1 MRALDRVFAKVSDI
15 SGALLLIAIV
25 MVITLQIFA
34 RTVLGEAFIWP
45 EELAVFLSIYLVF
58 LGAAYNARQNTHIK
72 VSFFANRMP
81 RPVRFGVT
89 FTAHVFL
96 LCHLGLLLWSMV
108 PLSEAPVDL
117 AQSGHGNSHARRFR
131 RDPPECGPD
140 AGVLRADRRRAR
152 SRLARRERHRGRH
165 GMSARRHGAA
175 HAGAAAVRQHPRRL
189 RVRHRVY
196 AVHPDERPAGS
207 AHHPADFLRYP

>member
-25 MVITLQIFA
+25 VVITLQIFA

-58 LGAAYNARQNTHIK
+58 LGAAYNARQNKHIK
-72 VSFFANRMP
+72 VSYFANRMP

-89 FTAHVFL
+89 VTAHVFL

-108 PLSEAPVDL
+108 PLSEALSISRSPAMEIPMLVVFAAIPL
-117 AQSGHGNSHARRFR
+117 SAALMLVFYALIAAGLV
-131 RDPPECGPD
+131 RDWR
-140 AGVLRADRRRAR
+140 AGRDIGDDTA
-152 SRLARRERHRGRH
+152 
-165 GMSARRHGAA
+165 
-175 HAGAAAVRQHPRRL
+175 
-189 RVRHRVY
+189 
-196 AVHPDERPAGS
+196 
-207 AHHPADFLRYP
+207 